1 MRVYCLLFSLLFTLS
16 CKEKTE
22 EDRPY
27 FHTTEEQKLLKTRK
41 EKCEADPNMRFSDT
55 SETCVDILERE
66 KKQCESQKTTKW
78 DEEKRECVSNPVAV
92 ESLRER
98 ECIRKGKT
106 YSNSICQ

>member
-1 MRVYCLLFSLLFTLS
+1 MKPSWLLVLFLAIS

-22 EDRPY
+22 EDKPY
-27 FHTTEEQKLLKTRK
+27 FYTTEEQKLLKTRK
-41 EKCEADPNMRFSDT
+41 EKCEADPKMHFSDS

-78 DEEKRECVSNPVAV
+78 DEEKRECVSDPVAV
-92 ESLRER
+92 DVLRER

-106 YSNSICQ
+106 YSDGFCQ